1 MENLIS
7 KITELEVL
15 ACIYADQ
22 WGPNSSEVKAIDRKI
37 AELNTKIL
45 DLMVEEEGQAG

>member
-7 KITELEVL
+7 KITELEIL

-22 WGPNSSEVKAIDRKI
+22 WGPNSSEVKAIDKKI
-37 AELNTKIL
+37 AELNTIL
-45 DLMVEEEGQAG
+45 LDHMVENQ